1 MARAISDEEIQ
12 LKRRARRRLI
22 GAIVLVMAII
32 VVLPMVLDSEP
43 KTADQEIKVQIP
55 STNSGAFTSNV
66 VPVPPRTDGK
76 PEGKP
81 EGKTEGK
88 TEAKPAPK
96 DSKAAP
102 EAPVPGAAPAVPNEA
117 SKGAPKSSVA
127 AAPAEKPAVVKEAV
141 KEAPAVSN
149 KETAK
154 ETAKPEAPKP
164 TLKAETELP
173 KPVAAKPE
181 PKKVEAKKAKAAAKE
196 SAKTA
201 NGKFV
206 VQVIALADADRAKQ
220 MQGKIAAAGI
230 KSYTEVVRTAK
241 GDVTRVRAGPF
252 ATRQQAEKAREQLK
266 ALGMSGNIAT
276 R

>member
-43 KTADQEIKVQIP
+43 KSADQEIKVQIP
-55 STNSGAFTSNV
+55 STNSGAFTSKV
-66 VPVPPRTDGK
+66 VPAPPKTDGR
-76 PEGKP
+76 
-81 EGKTEGK
+81 TEGK
-88 TEAKPAPK
+88 TEANPAPK
-96 DSKAAP
+96 DSKAASEATP
-102 EAPVPGAAPAVPNEA
+102 APGATPVVPNASPKEAPKGVAV
-117 SKGAPKSSVA
+117 
-127 AAPAEKPAVVKEAV
+127 APAEKPAAV
-141 KEAPAVSN
+141 KEAPAVPN
-149 KETAK
+149 KEAPK
-154 ETAKPEAPKP
+154 EVARPEAAKP

-173 KPVAAKPE
+173 KPAPAKP
-181 PKKVEAKKAKAAAKE
+181 AAKE
-196 SAKTA
+196 SAKKA
-201 NGKFV
+201 KPAVKESSKAAGGKFV

-230 KSYTEVVRTAK
+230 KSYTEVVKTAK

>member
-43 KTADQEIKVQIP
+43 KTTDQEIKVQIP
-55 STNSGAFTSNV
+55 STNSGPFTSKV
-66 VPVPPRTDGK
+66 VPVPPK
-76 PEGKP
+76 
-81 EGKTEGK
+81 
-88 TEAKPAPK
+88 AP
-96 DSKAAP
+96 DAAS
-102 EAPVPGAAPAVPNEA
+102 APSAAPAVPKEA
-117 SKGAPKSSVA
+117 SKEAPKSAV
-127 AAPAEKPAVVKEAV
+127 APAEKPAPVKEAV
-141 KEAPAVSN
+141 KEAPTGPG
-149 KETAK
+149 KEATKEATK
-154 ETAKPEAPKP
+154 ETAKPDVPKP
-164 TLKAETELP
+164 DLKAETELT
-173 KPVAAKPE
+173 KPAP
-181 PKKVEAKKAKAAAKE
+181 AKAAVKAPAKPQTKKAQ
-196 SAKTA
+196 SPSKAD
-201 NGKFV
+201 GKFV